1 MPYLKLSAACL
12 AYGHVPL
19 LDHADFQLDPGER
32 VALIGRN
39 GTGKSSLLAAMA
51 AGTGRGRLDDGEVW
65 VQPGIRVGYVPQ
77 EPPFDP
83 AMTVFQA
90 VVSGMGE
97 TSALLAEYHDVSH
110 QLAEGVG
117 DHDALLARMDSL
129 QHELE
134 ARGAWA
140 YEAQAERVIDRFGLD
155 PEASVGALSG
165 GQKKRLALAQALA
178 VAPEVLL
185 LDEPTNHLDI
195 AAIEWL
201 ENLLIESGVT
211 LFFITHDRSF
221 LDRVCTRIVE
231 LDRGK
236 LASFPGSFTQ
246 YQQRK
251 EAMLHEESLA
261 NARAD
266 KLLKEEEVWIR
277 KGVEARRTRAVFRVQ
292 RLDKLRAERQARR
305 ERMGKVNLQLDSGD
319 KSGKLV
325 AELEHV
331 NKAYGERQIVRDFS
345 ARIQRGDKI
354 GLIGPNGAGKT
365 TLLRL
370 ILGELQP
377 DSGIVR
383 QGTKMEIAY
392 FDQFRTQLNPDSTL
406 ADVISPGSDY
416 VEIGGARKHVI
427 GYLEDFLFA
436 PERARSPVSSL
447 SGGERNRLL
456 LARLFAKPAN
466 VLVLDEPTNDLD
478 IETLELLE
486 ELLQTYEGTL
496 FLVSHDRTFLDNVV
510 TQTIAAEGEGGW
522 KEYAGGYSDWA
533 GYKASLAKEAA
544 SKAKAEARPVAKPA
558 EVPRAKADKL
568 SWKEQREL
576 EALPGKIAALEG
588 EQAELTKLLED
599 PAIYQRDV
607 RPRRRRPNGWLPSTM
622 NSCSAWSVGRPWN
635 PAPGDASSRLA
646 LPQGAFCPSASR
658 AGIGS
663 SPRRWRTA
671 SGVMLSSSPISL
683 KSSGR
688 AASSQPCEEWRASLT
703 ARMTFLTR
711 G

>member
-1 MPYLKLSAACL
+1 MPYLKLNAACL

-19 LDHADFQLDPGER
+19 LDQADFQLDPGER

-51 AGTGRGRLDDGEVW
+51 AGTGKGRLDDGDVW

-83 AMTVFQA
+83 EASVFQA

-97 TSALLAEYHDVSH
+97 TSALLTEYHAVSH
-110 QLAEGVG
+110 QLGEGG
-117 DHDALLARMDSL
+117 ADSEALLQRMEQL

-140 YEAQAERVIDRFGLD
+140 YEAQAERVIARFSLD
-155 PEASVGALSG
+155 PEARVGSLSG

-195 AAIEWL
+195 GAIQWL
-201 ENLLIESGVT
+201 EDLLIESGVT

-236 LASFPGSFTQ
+236 LASFPGNFSQ

-292 RLDKLRAERQARR
+292 RLDRLRAERQARR
-305 ERMGKVNLQLDSGD
+305 ERMGKVHLQLDAGD

-325 AELEHV
+325 AELLNV
-331 NKAYGERQIVRDFS
+331 TKTFAGRAVVRDFS

-370 ILGELQP
+370 ILGELTP
-377 DSGIVR
+377 DSGSLR

-392 FDQFRTQLNPDSTL
+392 FDQFRTQLDPDATL

-416 VEIGGARKHVI
+416 VEVGGARKHVI

-486 ELLQTYEGTL
+486 QLLQDYDGTL

-533 GYKASLAKEAA
+533 SYHASLQKTLE
-544 SKAKAEARPVAKPA
+544 KPKAESKPGAVKPA
-558 EVPRAKADKL
+558 SVNKPKADKL
-568 SWKEQREL
+568 SWKEAREL
-576 EALPGKIAALEG
+576 EALPEKIAALEA
-588 EQAELTKLLED
+588 EQVALTQKLED
-599 PAIYQRDV
+599 PSIYQ
-607 RPRRRRPNGWLPSTM
+607 T
-622 NSCSAWSVGRPWN
+622 
-635 PAPGDASSRLA
+635 DAKGAQAAAERLA
-646 LPQGAFCPSASR
+646 AIDDELLALLERWEALESR
-658 AGIGS
+658 ANG
-663 SPRRWRTA
+663 A
-671 SGVMLSSSPISL
+671 
-683 KSSGR
+683 
-688 AASSQPCEEWRASLT
+688 
-703 ARMTFLTR
+703 
-711 G
+711 